1 MKKGLRWALGGAAAV
16 LVLLL
21 GLVFVLLSW
30 ANSADFR
37 ARVEQQAS
45 AALGAPLRLGTLSVD
60 VWPPA
65 VVAAGVQLQTRPAI
79 AVERFEAR
87 PDWAALL
94 RGRADVGTLVARGA
108 VLPLANGQSSMV
120 DARAKLG
127 DDGLLERFEFRV
139 LQGRFAGAQ
148 GELTRAADHW
158 PVRVDIGGGH
168 IRGKLRMA
176 PGKAPGARALS
187 GDLTTVDV
195 EVAALT
201 APSRTLTGKL
211 QAQTRLRAEFRD
223 FGALGDAMQTQTQF
237 TVRNA
242 VVHGIDLLQAV
253 RTVGLNRGGTTALDT
268 LAGQVSTQG
277 HFVQLSNLVATSGP
291 LSATGQVAIAPNKS
305 LSGRVNVDVAG
316 SHGAFGVPLVV
327 GGTTDSPSVTL
338 TRGALAGAAL
348 GTVLAPGAGTGAG
361 AKLGDK
367 LESGLR
373 GLFGR

>member
-1 MKKGLRWALGGAAAV
+1 
-16 LVLLL
+16 
-21 GLVFVLLSW
+21 
-30 ANSADFR
+30 
-37 ARVEQQAS
+37 
-45 AALGAPLRLGTLSVD
+45 
-60 VWPPA
+60 
-65 VVAAGVQLQTRPAI
+65 VQLQMPTPVR
-79 AVERFEAR
+79 VEHFEAR
-87 PDWAALL
+87 PDWPALL

-108 VLPLANGQSSMV
+108 VLPLANGQSATL
-120 DARAKLG
+120 DATARLA

-139 LQGRFAGAQ
+139 LQGRLAGAQ
-148 GELTRAADHW
+148 GELTRAGDHW
-158 PVRVDIGGGH
+158 PLRVDIGGGH
-168 IRGKLRMA
+168 IRGKLRMEA
-176 PGKAPGARALS
+176 GKAGARLLT

-201 APSRTLTGKL
+201 APARTLTGKL

-253 RTVGLNRGGTTALDT
+253 RTVGLNRGGSTALDT

-277 HFVQLSNLVATSGP
+277 QFVQLSNLVATSGP
-291 LSATGQVAIAPNKS
+291 LSATGQVAIAPSKS

-327 GGTTDSPSVTL
+327 GGTLDAPTVTL

-348 GTVLAPGAGTGAG
+348 GTLLAPGVGTGAG

-373 GLFGR
+373 GLLGK

>member
-1 MKKGLRWALGGAAAV
+1 MKKGLRWAGGVLAGL

-21 GLVFVLLSW
+21 GLGFVLLRW

-37 ARVEQQAS
+37 ARVEQQAT
-45 AALGAPLRLGTLSVD
+45 AALGAPLRLGALSVD

-65 VVAAGVQLQTRPAI
+65 VVASGVQLQMQSPVRI
-79 AVERFEAR
+79 ERLEAR

-94 RGRADVGTLVARGA
+94 RGRADVGTLVAHGA
-108 VLPLANGQSSMV
+108 VLPLANGQSSTV
-120 DARAKLG
+120 DARAQLA
-127 DDGLLERFEFRV
+127 DDGLLQRFEFRV
-139 LQGRFAGAQ
+139 LHGRLAGAQ

-158 PVRVDIGGGH
+158 PVHVIVGGEH
-168 IRGKLRMA
+168 IRGKLRLDA
-176 PGKAPGARALS
+176 GKAGARLLT

-201 APSRTLTGKL
+201 APSRSLTGKL

-242 VVHGIDLLQAV
+242 VVHGIDLMRAV
-253 RTVGLNRGGTTALDT
+253 KTVGLNRGGSTSLDT
-268 LAGQVSTQG
+268 LAGQVGTQG

-291 LSATGQVAIAPNKS
+291 LSATGQVAIAPDKS
-305 LSGRVNVDVAG
+305 LSGRVDVDVAG

-327 GGTTDSPSVTL
+327 GGTMDAPSVTL

-348 GTVLAPGAGTGAG
+348 GTVIAPGAGTSAG

-373 GLFGR
+373 GLFGK

>member
-1 MKKGLRWALGGAAAV
+1 MKKGLRWATAALAG
-16 LVLLL
+16 LFVLLL
-21 GLVFVLLSW
+21 VLSGVLLRW

-37 ARVEQQAS
+37 ARVEQQAT
-45 AALGAPLRLGTLSVD
+45 AALGAPLHLGALSVN

-65 VVAAGVQLQTRPAI
+65 VVASDVQLQMRTPVR
-79 AVERFEAR
+79 VEHFEAR
-87 PDWAALL
+87 PDWPALL

-108 VLPLANGQSSMV
+108 VLPLANGQSATL
-120 DARAKLG
+120 DATARLA

-139 LQGRFAGAQ
+139 LQGRLAGAQ
-148 GELTRAADHW
+148 GELTRAGDHW
-158 PVRVDIGGGH
+158 PLRVDIGGGH
-168 IRGKLRMA
+168 IRGKLRMEA
-176 PGKAPGARALS
+176 GKAGARLLT

-201 APSRTLTGKL
+201 APARTLTGKL

-253 RTVGLNRGGTTALDT
+253 RTVGLNRGGSTALDT

-291 LSATGQVAIAPNKS
+291 LSATGQGAIAPSKS

-327 GGTTDSPSVTL
+327 GGTLDAPTVTL

-348 GTVLAPGAGTGAG
+348 GTLLAPGAGTGAG

-373 GLFGR
+373 GLLGK